1 MLAFT
6 YATTS
11 AAKNALLFCS
21 LIAASSA
28 SVVGSVAGA
37 GNVNASALFT
47 PGSVALTTPLLII
60 SIISSKPALDLASA
74 VALSAISG
82 SAATSVLPFCIAN
95 TVCAF

>member
-1 MLAFT
+1 VLAFT

-37 GNVNASALFT
+37 GNVNASAT
-47 PGSVALTTPLLII
+47 PSPGAVTLTTPLLII
-60 SIISSKPALDLASA
+60 SIISSKPAFVLVSA
-74 VALSAISG
+74 VALSATSV
-82 SAATSVLPFCIAN
+82 SAAT
-95 TVCAF
+95 